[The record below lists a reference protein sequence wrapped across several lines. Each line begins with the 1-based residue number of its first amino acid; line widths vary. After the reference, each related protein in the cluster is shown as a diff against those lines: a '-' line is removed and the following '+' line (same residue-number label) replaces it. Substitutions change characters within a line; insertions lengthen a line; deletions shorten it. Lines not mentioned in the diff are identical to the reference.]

1 MTTIIDQTLSKG
13 KKTLDELLR
22 NKAFENI
29 AQYLK
34 EQNIDINEISDSD
47 LEELIA
53 AKVTDMNS
61 KLKGFGAGSAFVVLL
76 EALL

>member
-13 KKTLDELLR
+13 KKSLDEILR
-22 NKAFENI
+22 NKAFEDI
-29 AQYLK
+29 VQHLK
-34 EQNIDINEISDSD
+34 EQNIDINEIAESD

-61 KLKGFGAGSAFVVLL
+61 QLKGFAAGSAFIVLL
-76 EALL
+76 ETLL